1 MRQVAWSS
9 KSLRAFKRM
18 MRQNPQLRPMIEET
32 LEQLA
37 EDPFHPTLKTHKLS
51 GEFAEIWACSIDY
64 RYRILFEFVA
74 NPEEGE
80 EDAILLLNLGDHDAV
95 Y

>member
-1 MRQVAWSS
+1 MV
-9 KSLRAFKRM
+9 
-18 MRQNPQLRPMIEET
+18 RQNPQLRPLIEET

-37 EDPFHPTLKTHKLS
+37 ADPFCPTLKTHKLS
-51 GEFAEIWACSIDY
+51 GGFSGIWACSIDY

-74 NPEEGE
+74 SPEENA
-80 EDAILLLNLGDHDAV
+80 EDAILLLNLGDHDDV

>member
-1 MRQVAWSS
+1 MRQLAWSP

-18 MRQNPQLRPMIEET
+18 VRQNPQLRPMIEKT

-37 EDPFHPTLKTHKLS
+37 EDPFHPILKTHKLS
-51 GEFAEIWACSIDY
+51 GEFAGIWACSIDY
-64 RYRILFEFVA
+64 SYRILFAFVP
-74 NPEEGE
+74 NPEGNE
-80 EDAILLLNLGDHDAV
+80 EEAILLLNLGDHDDV

>member
-1 MRQVAWSS
+1 MREIAWSS

-18 MRQNPQLRPMIEET
+18 VRQNPQLRSMIEET

-37 EDPFHPTLKTHKLS
+37 ADPFHPTLKTHKLS
-51 GEFAEIWACSIDY
+51 GEFAGIWACSIDY
-64 RYRILFEFVA
+64 NYRILFEFVA
-74 NPEEGE
+74 HPEEGE
-80 EDAILLLNLGDHDAV
+80 EAILLLNLGDHDDV

>member
-1 MRQVAWSS
+1 MRQLAWSP

-18 MRQNPQLRPMIEET
+18 VRQNPQLRPLIEET
-32 LEQLA
+32 LEQLV

-51 GEFAEIWACSIDY
+51 GEFAGIWACSINY
-64 RYRILFEFVA
+64 SCRILFEFVA
-74 NPEEGE
+74 NPEASE
-80 EDAILLLNLGDHDAV
+80 EEAILLLNLGDHDDV

>member
-1 MRQVAWSS
+1 MREIAWSP

-18 MRQNPQLRPMIEET
+18 VRQNPQLRSMIEKT

-37 EDPFHPTLKTHKLS
+37 VDPFHSTLKTHKLS
-51 GEFAEIWACSIDY
+51 GEFAGIWACSIDY
-64 RYRILFEFVA
+64 SYRILFEFVP
-74 NPEEGE
+74 NSEEGK
-80 EDAILLLNLGDHDAV
+80 EDAVLLLNLGDHDHV

>member
-1 MRQVAWSS
+1 MRQIAWSP

-18 MRQNPQLRPMIEET
+18 VRQNLQLRPMIEET

-37 EDPFHPTLKTHKLS
+37 DDPFHPTLKTHKLS
-51 GEFAEIWACSIDY
+51 GEFAGIWACSIDY
-64 RYRILFEFVA
+64 SYRILFEFVA
-74 NPEEGE
+74 NPGESE
-80 EDAILLLNLGDHDAV
+80 EDAILLLNLGDHDDV